1 MSCIINI
8 YVSVAFKVN
17 VLTYGWFPN
26 IASITSTFWLFFF
39 MTTTLLTQL
48 KKTNHYSTTKPP
60 INFVWQ
66 KIYTFNFI
74 DQGKNFLYK
83 KCFVEQLTTLIQRLI
98 SLRKSSQL
106 EWDGKENW
114 QTKAG
119 EPIDFLCFDAT
130 HLLTCNNCNY
140 YPVTHMSITCQ

>member
-17 VLTYGWFPN
+17 VLTYGCFPN
-26 IASITSTFWLFFF
+26 ITSNTSTFCLFFF

-60 INFVWQ
+60 INFVWL

-98 SLRKSSQL
+98 SLRKGSQL
-106 EWDGKENW
+106 ERDGKENW

-130 HLLTCNNCNY
+130 HLLTCN
-140 YPVTHMSITCQ
+140 YPETHMSITCQ

>member
-1 MSCIINI
+1 MSCIMNI

-17 VLTYGWFPN
+17 VLTYGCFPN
-26 IASITSTFWLFFF
+26 IASTTSTFCLFFF
-39 MTTTLLTQL
+39 HDHNITDST

-60 INFVWQ
+60 INFVWL

-74 DQGKNFLYK
+74 DQAKNFLYK
-83 KCFVEQLTTLIQRLI
+83 KCFVEQLTTLIQQLI
-98 SLRKSSQL
+98 SLRKGSQL
-106 EWDGKENW
+106 ERDGKENW

-119 EPIDFLCFDAT
+119 EPIDFFWFDAT
-130 HLLTCNNCNY
+130 RLLTCN

>member
-17 VLTYGWFPN
+17 VLTYGCFPN
-26 IASITSTFWLFFF
+26 IASTTSTFCLFFHDHNI
-39 MTTTLLTQL
+39 TDST

-60 INFVWQ
+60 INFVWL

-74 DQGKNFLYK
+74 DQGKNFLHK
-83 KCFVEQLTTLIQRLI
+83 KCFVELLTTLIQRLI
-98 SLRKSSQL
+98 SLRKGSQL
-106 EWDGKENW
+106 ERDGKENW

-130 HLLTCNNCNY
+130 HLLTCN

>member
-1 MSCIINI
+1 MSCVINI

-17 VLTYGWFPN
+17 VLTYGSFPN
-26 IASITSTFWLFFF
+26 IASFYHFHFLTFFF
-39 MTTTLLTQL
+39 HDHNITDST

-60 INFVWQ
+60 INFVRL

-74 DQGKNFLYK
+74 DRRKNFLYK
-83 KCFVEQLTTLIQRLI
+83 KCFVQELTTLIQQLI
-98 SLRKSSQL
+98 SLRKGSQL
-106 EWDGKENW
+106 GRDGKENW

-119 EPIDFLCFDAT
+119 EPIDFFCFDAT
-130 HLLTCNNCNY
+130 RLLTCNY

>member
-1 MSCIINI
+1 MSCTINI

-17 VLTYGWFPN
+17 VLTYGCFPN
-26 IASITSTFWLFFF
+26 IASTTSTFWLFFF
-39 MTTTLLTQL
+39 HDHNITDST

-60 INFVWQ
+60 INFVWL

-74 DQGKNFLYK
+74 DRGKNFLYK
-83 KCFVEQLTTLIQRLI
+83 KCFVEQLTTLIQQLI
-98 SLRKSSQL
+98 SLRKGSQL
-106 EWDGKENW
+106 ERDGKENW

-130 HLLTCNNCNY
+130 HLLTCN